1 MSYFPSS
8 YKVRSGPGVSVFS
21 PAAGQ
26 KKTAGLIE
34 KETVPFWRSFTRAP
48 PLAASVQSD
57 PSRYFEKANIEY

>member
-1 MSYFPSS
+1 
-8 YKVRSGPGVSVFS
+8 VFS

-26 KKTAGLIE
+26 KKAGQIE

-57 PSRYFEKANIEY
+57 QERNFWDSVLKSAIVGFRIW